1 MENVSFRYTNNSGNV
16 LKNINM
22 HIPVGKKISIVGKSG
37 DGKTTLAKLLVGL
50 YRPSE
55 GHIYYD
61 DLEIDQWN
69 LNALRNQIGIVP
81 QDVSLFNKT
90 IYENIVLD
98 SNKEV
103 SFEDVR
109 SACQAAEILEEIETM
124 PMGFNTII
132 SEMGMNLSG
141 GQRQRIMLARAI
153 LNKPQILILDEA
165 TSSLDNIN
173 QEKVSQ
179 NLSKL
184 NCTQVIIAHRLSTII
199 DSDIVFVFE
208 DGKIVEQG
216 THEELLTKGGTYYK
230 LYTNFD
236 KENL

>member
-1 MENVSFRYTNNSGNV
+1 
-16 LKNINM
+16 
-22 HIPVGKKISIVGKSG
+22 
-37 DGKTTLAKLLVGL
+37 
-50 YRPSE
+50 
-55 GHIYYD
+55 
-61 DLEIDQWN
+61 
-69 LNALRNQIGIVP
+69 
-81 QDVSLFNKT
+81 
-90 IYENIVLD
+90 
-98 SNKEV
+98 
-103 SFEDVR
+103 
-109 SACQAAEILEEIETM
+109 
-124 PMGFNTII
+124 MGFNTII

-165 TSSLDNIN
+165 TSSFDNIN
-173 QEKVSQ
+173 QEKISQ

>member
-1 MENVSFRYTNNSGNV
+1 M
-16 LKNINM
+16 
-22 HIPVGKKISIVGKSG
+22 
-37 DGKTTLAKLLVGL
+37 
-50 YRPSE
+50 
-55 GHIYYD
+55 
-61 DLEIDQWN
+61 
-69 LNALRNQIGIVP
+69 
-81 QDVSLFNKT
+81 
-90 IYENIVLD
+90 
-98 SNKEV
+98 
-103 SFEDVR
+103 R